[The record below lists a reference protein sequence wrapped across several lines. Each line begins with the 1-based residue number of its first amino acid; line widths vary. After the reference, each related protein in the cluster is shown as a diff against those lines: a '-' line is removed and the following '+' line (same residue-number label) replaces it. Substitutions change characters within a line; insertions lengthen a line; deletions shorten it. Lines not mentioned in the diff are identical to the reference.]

1 MKVLFAA
8 YRNDPR
14 DIDSASSI
22 EYGFYSAMIREGLE
36 VEIAGP
42 FTQINPLVTRLVRK
56 LFKKMTGKGYTLFPP
71 LALYRAAEILKE
83 VERTW
88 KPDVLFS
95 VMPCP
100 LAFYSG
106 STPIVW
112 RTDTTYKRYYD
123 NYYGY
128 SFTGRGK
135 LAQWIDRYMQAR
147 SMRKASRIITASAF
161 CKYSL
166 MFDYEIPPERIDVLP
181 NPSAIPMD
189 MVPEHLDV
197 KESKRLTQPM
207 RLLFVGRDG
216 FLKGL
221 DIAVETVQL
230 LNSRG
235 IQAELAVCSRNN
247 VDRPNVR
254 WVGTFTKSD
263 PAQLQQYVRLYQD
276 AHLLIHPARYESAGI
291 VPSEA
296 AAFATPTITND
307 VGGLSTTVV
316 DGVSGIV
323 LRAGSPAKSYAE
335 VIAELLNE
343 PERYYRLCETTR
355 CRYERELN
363 WSVVGRRFVQILKTV
378 ASEQN

>member
-1 MKVLFAA
+1 MRVLFAA

-14 DIDSASSI
+14 DIDGASSI
-22 EYGFYSAMIREGLE
+22 EYGFYSAMIREGFD

-42 FTQINPLVTRLVRK
+42 FTHINPLITRLTRK
-56 LFKKMTGKGYTLFPP
+56 LFKKVTGKGYTLFPP
-71 LALYRAAEILKE
+71 LVLYRAAKILEE
-83 VERTW
+83 VESSW
-88 KPDVLFS
+88 MPDVVFS

-123 NYYGY
+123 SYDGY
-128 SFTGRGK
+128 SFAGRGR
-135 LAQWIDRYMQAR
+135 LAQWIDRHMQAR

-166 MFDYEIPPERIDVLP
+166 MFDYDIPSERIDVLP

-189 MVPEHLDV
+189 VVPEHMDV
-197 KESKRLTQPM
+197 KESKKLAHPM

-230 LNSRG
+230 LNSGG
-235 IQAELAVCSRNN
+235 IPAELVVCSRNN
-247 VDRPNVR
+247 VDHPNVR
-254 WVGTFTKSD
+254 WVGTFKKSD
-263 PAQLQQYVRLYQD
+263 PAQLQQYARLYHN

-307 VGGLSTTVV
+307 VGGLSTTVA

-323 LRAGSPAKSYAE
+323 LRAGSPAKSYAQA
-335 VIAELLNE
+335 IAELLSE
-343 PERYYRLCETTR
+343 PERYYSLCETTR
-355 CRYERELN
+355 RRYEQELN
-363 WSVVGRRFVQILKTV
+363 WSVVGRRFVHILKTV
-378 ASEQN
+378 ANEQN